1 MFSYG
6 QTPRR
11 WRRSHARRPHASSG
25 GLPVPGLSFR
35 DAPGPLVAVA
45 GLCGG
50 AGASTLAYLIAAT
63 AAVQSTAPVLVADAG
78 GPTGGLAAYAGVRAP
93 RTLAAVSERLAAG
106 EALTGRLW
114 AEGEH
119 RLRVLANQP
128 EFTVQ
133 GDREQIRRVLTDA
146 RAVHGLTVVDVGT
159 LARAADQAALAV
171 ATHVVWV
178 LPASMAG
185 VLRAGGVLGRVAAL
199 SVPEV
204 MVARAEPDVRRAPLR
219 ALADL
224 ADGRRAPL
232 VMMPAVGDPAAS
244 TIGVLADRAQV
255 TLQAIGGVLRR

>member
-1 MFSYG
+1 MHNYLRTG
-6 QTPRR
+6 AL
-11 WRRSHARRPHASSG
+11 WRRNSGSRAASGVVRS
-25 GLPVPGLSFR
+25 VPGLSFR
-35 DAPGPLVAVA
+35 EAPGPLLVVA
-45 GLCGG
+45 GLSGG
-50 AGASTLAYLIAAT
+50 AGTSTLAYLIAAT

-93 RTLAAVSERLAAG
+93 RTLAAISERLAAG
-106 EALTGRLW
+106 EPLTGRLW

-159 LARAADQAALAV
+159 LASASEQAALAL

-178 LPASMAG
+178 LPASMNG

-204 MVARAEPDVRRAPLR
+204 VVARAEPTVRRAPIA

-224 ADGRRAPL
+224 ADERHAPL
-232 VMMPAVGDPAAS
+232 VMMPEVGDPAAN
-244 TIGVLADRAQV
+244 TAVVLADRAQI

>member
-1 MFSYG
+1 M
-6 QTPRR
+6 
-11 WRRSHARRPHASSG
+11 A
-25 GLPVPGLSFR
+25 GLS
-35 DAPGPLVAVA
+35 
-45 GLCGG
+45 GG
-50 AGASTLAYLIAAT
+50 AGTSTLAYLIAAT

-93 RTLAAVSERLAAG
+93 RTLAAISERLAAG
-106 EALTGRLW
+106 EPLTGRLW

-159 LARAADQAALAV
+159 LASASEQAALAL

-178 LPASMAG
+178 LPASMNG

-204 MVARAEPDVRRAPLR
+204 VVARAEPTVRRAPI
-219 ALADL
+219 AVADL
-224 ADGRRAPL
+224 ADERHAPL
-232 VMMPAVGDPAAS
+232 VMMPEVGDPAAN
-244 TIGVLADRAQV
+244 TAVVLADRAQI
-255 TLQAIGGVLRR
+255 TLGRRSAECCGDEARGADPARTDRRDRPLLPDGAWQRTTRS